1 MSLRPQDLANLKTGG
16 NFPRRILLEGIETVS
31 ATSRPGHPRHL
42 DMKTTQTIIAAALAL
57 SLSACKKSETE
68 TASPAA
74 PAAPLE
80 EKVAKGP
87 EAAAA
92 EAVKI
97 QEGLA
102 AVMETVTD
110 AASAEA
116 AIAKLGPIAEKFA
129 IVANAAKDMDQK
141 LDPEVDAKLK
151 EQLKPSQDRLSAAM
165 EKAMPVISKHPEIAQ
180 KMQDAM
186 SQMAPKP

>member
-1 MSLRPQDLANLKTGG
+1 MGEIYLSLRNAVPVPSQ
-16 NFPRRILLEGIETVS
+16 RW
-31 ATSRPGHPRHL
+31 
-42 DMKTTQTIIAAALAL
+42 TTCGSSITPSSEYSIA
-57 SLSACKKSETE
+57 ACKKAETE
-68 TASPAA
+68 TTS

-80 EKVAKGP
+80 ERVAKGP

-97 QEGLA
+97 QEELA
-102 AVMETVTD
+102 ALMETVTD

-129 IVANAAKDMDQK
+129 IVAKAAKDKDQK

-151 EQLKPSQDRLSAAM
+151 ELLKPSQDRLSAAM

-186 SQMAPKP
+186 SRMAPKP